1 MVAVGGLKVVLW
13 PPYYSQNF
21 FEHSWK
27 DFDTYFWYIIVD
39 TSIYIEFLICN
50 FQISKKIKF

>member
-1 MVAVGGLKVVLW
+1 MIAVGGLKVVLR
-13 PPYYSQNF
+13 PPYYSRNF

-39 TSIYIEFLICN
+39 TSIYIEFLIDN